1 MTRHGLDIF
10 LRQAILAEYEPYGTG
25 LSGITVHMEL
35 RIFGLTCHWY
45 YTEFLKSSVIG
56 NSSVSMEEKDGK
68 PINGELLDEIH
79 LESHLTS
86 IKCSSTLLNIARQI
100 VFSKK
105 QVKYIHWSSITVG
118 FKSFLQ
124 SYFIEIWL

>member
-1 MTRHGLDIF
+1 MNHTVQDYPD
-10 LRQAILAEYEPYGTG
+10 LR
-25 LSGITVHMEL
+25 TVHMEL
-35 RIFGLTCHWY
+35 RIFGLSCHWY
-45 YTEFLKSSVIG
+45 YTEFLKSTVIR
-56 NSSVSMEEKDGK
+56 NSSVSMEEKDGT
-68 PINGELLDEIH
+68 PIYWELLDEIH